1 MTKDSSWCPRQMPKT
16 GLGFSTQTTFLTLS
30 MVVWQS
36 WGSPGPL
43 LMNKPSKSTKG
54 QEKNPMKVG
63 HDKREQTVG
72 GSETIFC
79 STSGIRSD
87 GERPLLS
94 SGWSQGTTVTRA
106 PLWARQ
112 RIWLY
117 LMPQSTTVI
126 CKLPLGL
133 KTLGSWRQRRSSSVQ
148 TCVVS
153 FLNHQYLD
161 AGWVTFM
168 ETSWTRFLLS
178 GLSKGTLSSGVPS
191 TTSFPNMVPFSLIFL
206 VRQRVSMPEV
216 HGNNR

>member
-1 MTKDSSWCPRQMPKT
+1 MTKESSWCPRQMPKT

-87 GERPLLS
+87 GE
-94 SGWSQGTTVTRA
+94 TFAV
-106 PLWARQ
+106 Q
-112 RIWLY
+112 RMVPGY
-117 LMPQSTTVI
+117 D
-126 CKLPLGL
+126 GNA
-133 KTLGSWRQRRSSSVQ
+133 SSSLSQAADLVVFDAAVHHCDLQ
-148 TCVVS
+148 TA
-153 FLNHQYLD
+153 
-161 AGWVTFM
+161 AGV
-168 ETSWTRFLLS
+168 ENS
-178 GLSKGTLSSGVPS
+178 GLLETKEKFFSSNLRRLLPK
-191 TTSFPNMVPFSLIFL
+191 PP
-206 VRQRVSMPEV
+206 VS
-216 HGNNR
+216 